1 MKKSII
7 ASVIAMGMVSGA
19 AYAADAQTGNVQFSG
34 SVSTE
39 TCNIV
44 PEIEGGTVKN
54 TVELGTVAPNGTGD
68 YKNFAFKAANPAD
81 PACVALAIPA
91 KTATV
96 SFASGALNGTGLGIT
111 SGTATDAYVMLES
124 TNAKSNVNITLNKK
138 AADFTADKLIADGLK
153 FKAALK
159 GGAKSGS
166 FDSAIAFSMAYK

>member
-7 ASVIAMGMVSGA
+7 ASVIAMGMASSS
-19 AYAADAQTGNVQFSG
+19 AYAADTQTGNIQFSG
-34 SVSTE
+34 AVTAE

-54 TVELGTVAPNGTGD
+54 TVELGTVAPSGTGD

-81 PACVALAIPA
+81 PACVALGVDT

-96 SFASGALNGTGLGIT
+96 SFSSGALNGNGLGIT
-111 SGTATDAYVMLES
+111 RGTASDAYVMIES
-124 TNAKSNVNITLNKK
+124 TNAKSNVNITQNKK
-138 AADFTADKLIADGLK
+138 VADFTADKLIADGLK

-159 GGAKSGS
+159 GGAESGN
-166 FDSAIAFSMAYK
+166 FDSAITFSMAYK